1 MNNGVLMRNK
11 VFLLL
16 ILVFLSLSAHADEP
30 LSFATWNLRYANA
43 GDSLAGNG
51 WTKRLGPISDIIR
64 YNDFDIVS
72 LQEMN
77 EVDSVPMMEMLLE
90 KLPGYATVT
99 CGDSA
104 CKDYNPILYKE
115 GIRLL
120 DKGMFWFGPDPSKAA
135 KAWDAMLRR
144 FCTWAKFEKNGYP
157 FYVFNVHWDH
167 KGANARHESALLS
180 VKMVKELT
188 MGDPAI
194 FSGDLNCRRKYDCY
208 YLLKDDFWHDAQE
221 DASFVYLQD
230 STFNNFKDGIGKSNL
245 DHVFVTNDIRVSR
258 YGVVREIYFDGK
270 KWRNASDHN
279 PISMFVKL
287 TKK

>member
-1 MNNGVLMRNK
+1 MRNR
-11 VFLLL
+11 VLLLL
-16 ILVFLSLSAHADEP
+16 ILVFLSLTAHADEP

-43 GDSLAGNG
+43 EDSLAGNG

-77 EVDSVPMMEMLLE
+77 EVDTVPMTEMLLE
-90 KLPGYATVT
+90 KLPGYAAVT
-99 CGDSA
+99 CGDSV
-104 CKDYNPILYKE
+104 CKDFNPILYKE
-115 GIRLL
+115 EIHLL
-120 DKGMFWFGPDPSKAA
+120 DKGIFWFGPDPSKAE
-135 KAWDAMLRR
+135 KAWDAMYRR

-167 KGANARHESALLS
+167 KGPKARHESALLS
-180 VKMVKELT
+180 VRMIKELT

-208 YLLKDDFWHDAQE
+208 FLLKDDFWHDAQQ
-221 DASFVYLQD
+221 DAGFVYLQD
-230 STFNNFKDGIGKSNL
+230 SSFNSFNDGIGKKNL

-258 YGVVREIYFDGK
+258 YGIVREIYFDGE
-270 KWRNASDHN
+270 KWRNASDHS
-279 PISMFVKL
+279 PITIFVKL